1 MMIGYLLK
9 GYLGLRGEL
18 SPALFSMIKMN
29 NSYEKN
35 TQKLIEDILGL

>member
-29 NSYEKN
+29 NLSKKN
-35 TQKLIEDILGL
+35 TKNLIKDILDF